1 LKRVARASRRKRKR
15 ALPAVAAGLG
25 AAPHLEEAGMYTKQ
39 DLMAN
44 LSAIGVD
51 PKSTLKIHISCKAV
65 GEVDGR
71 GNTILDALME
81 YMSQGLLV
89 LPAHTWGNVKQ
100 PVNPIMD
107 VLYTPTCVGVLTE
120 MFRKREGVIRSLHPT
135 HSVAAY
141 GKDAEAFVAGEEKLQ
156 TPCGIGGTCYKL
168 WERNAQILLIG
179 IPFTNNTF
187 IHGIE
192 EWDKAEGS
200 ISKEVSN
207 LYVINHQGQRLY
219 TPQYRHCAPLGSSTF
234 IKVEP
239 QAIQEGIL
247 TLGRFGDATTRLMRA
262 KPLREMVAKLLKDDP
277 KYLGR
282 Y

>member
-1 LKRVARASRRKRKR
+1 M
-15 ALPAVAAGLG
+15 
-25 AAPHLEEAGMYTKQ
+25 HTKQ
-39 DLMAN
+39 TLMAN
-44 LSAIGVD
+44 LSAIGIN
-51 PKSTLKIHISCKAV
+51 PAGTLKIHISCKAV

-71 GNTILDALME
+71 GDTILDALME
-81 YMSQGLLV
+81 YMKPGLLV
-89 LPAHTWGNVKQ
+89 IPSHTWDNVNKTN
-100 PVNPIMD
+100 PVMD

-120 MFRKREGVIRSLHPT
+120 LFRKREGAVRSLHPT

-141 GKDAEAFVAGEEKLQ
+141 GKDAQAFVAGEEKLT
-156 TPCGIGGTCYKL
+156 TPCGEGGTCYKL
-168 WERNAQILLIG
+168 WERDAQILMIG

-200 ISKEVSN
+200 IAKEVSD
-207 LYVINHQGQRLY
+207 LYVINHHGQRIH

-234 IKVEP
+234 IKLEP

-247 TLGRFGDATTRLMRA
+247 TLGCFGDATTRLMRA